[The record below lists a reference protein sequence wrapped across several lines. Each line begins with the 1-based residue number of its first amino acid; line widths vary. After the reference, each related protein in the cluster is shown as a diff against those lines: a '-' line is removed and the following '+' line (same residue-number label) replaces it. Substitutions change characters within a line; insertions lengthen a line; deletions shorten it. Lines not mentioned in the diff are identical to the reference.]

1 MNPQLKGV
9 GVALVTPFQQDGSI
23 DFTAYERLINYVIE
37 GGVDYVVAL
46 GTTGESP
53 TLSIEEKHE
62 VLDKTVEFVQKRVP
76 VVGGFG
82 GNNTASVLKTIKGYH
97 FNGIDAILS
106 VSPAYSKPT
115 QEGIYQHY
123 KAIAAVSP
131 CPIILYNVPSRTG
144 SNMTASTTLRLAA
157 EFENVIAMKEA
168 SGNLVQCMEMV
179 NENPRKDDFLVVSG
193 DDIITLPMIGFG
205 IDGVISVIAN
215 ATPKT
220 FSEMVHA
227 ALNGDFVTAR
237 KRHFELLKLTQLIFE
252 ENNPGGVKAAL
263 SVLGICEEN
272 FRLPV
277 VPVSRELKE
286 KIEVEIR
293 GLVTG

>member
-1 MNPQLKGV
+1 MNPELKGV
-9 GVALVTPFQQDGSI
+9 GVALVTPFYSNGEV
-23 DFTAYERLINYVIE
+23 DFTAYQRLINHVIE

-53 TLSIEEKHE
+53 TLSIDEKYE
-62 VLDKTVEFVQKRVP
+62 VLDKTIEFVQKRVP
-76 VVGGFG
+76 IVGGFG
-82 GNNTASVLKTIKGYH
+82 GNNTAYVLKTIKGYH

-123 KAIAAVSP
+123 EAIAAVAP
-131 CPIILYNVPSRTG
+131 RPIILYNVPSRTG
-144 SNMTASTTLRLAA
+144 SNMTSVTTLRLAKD
-157 EFENVIAMKEA
+157 FPNVISMKEA
-168 SGNLVQCMEMV
+168 SGNLVQCMEIV
-179 NENPRKDDFLVVSG
+179 NGNPREDFLVVSG

-215 ATPKT
+215 AMPKA
-220 FSEMVHA
+220 FSDMVHL
-227 ALNGDFVTAR
+227 ALKGNYMKAR
-237 KRHFELLKLTQLIFE
+237 ELHFQLMKLTQLIFA

-272 FRLPV
+272 FRLPI
-277 VPVSRELKE
+277 VPVSLELKTQ
-286 KIEVEIR
+286 IEAEVRKLIEN
-293 GLVTG
+293 

>member
-9 GVALVTPFQQDGSI
+9 GVALVTPFQKDGSV
-23 DFTAYERLINYVIE
+23 DFAAYQRLINHVIE

-53 TLSIEEKHE
+53 TLSKEEKYE
-62 VLDKTVEFVQKRVP
+62 VLDKTIEFVEKRVS
-76 VVGGFG
+76 VVAGFG
-82 GNNTASVLKTIKGYH
+82 GNYTDSVLKNTKGYH

-131 CPIILYNVPSRTG
+131 RPIILYNVPGRTG
-144 SNMTASTTLRLAA
+144 SNMTAATTLRLAKDLP
-157 EFENVIAMKEA
+157 NVVAMKEA
-168 SGNLVQCMEMV
+168 SGNLVQCMEIV
-179 NENPRKDDFLVVSG
+179 KDNPRKDDFLVVSG
-193 DDIITLPMIGFG
+193 DDIVTLPMIGFG
-205 IDGVISVIAN
+205 MDGVISVIAN
-215 ATPKT
+215 ATPKL
-220 FSEMVHA
+220 FSEMVHS
-227 ALNGDFVTAR
+227 ALKGDFVTAR
-237 KRHFELLKLTQLIFE
+237 KRHFELLELTQLIFA

-272 FRLPV
+272 FRLPI
-277 VPVSRELKE
+277 VPVSRTLKE
-286 KIEVEIR
+286 KIEAAIGEL
-293 GLVTG
+293 GGD

>member
-1 MNPQLKGV
+1 MNPHLKGV
-9 GVALVTPFQQDGSI
+9 GVALVTPFQNNGNV
-23 DFTAYERLINYVIE
+23 DFAAYKRLIDHVIE

-53 TLSIEEKHE
+53 TLSIEEKYK
-62 VLDKTVEFVQKRVP
+62 VLDKTIEFVRKRVP

-82 GNNTASVLKTIKGYH
+82 GNNTQYVLKTIKGYH
-97 FNGIDAILS
+97 FNGVDAILS

-115 QEGIYQHY
+115 QEGIFQHY

-131 CPIILYNVPSRTG
+131 RPIILYNVPSRTG

-157 EFENVIAMKEA
+157 ECLNVVAMKEA
-168 SGNLVQCMEMV
+168 SGNLVQCMEIV
-179 NENPRKDDFLVVSG
+179 NKNPRKNDFWVVSG

-215 ATPKT
+215 ATPKA

-227 ALNGDFVTAR
+227 ALKGDFVTAR
-237 KRHFELLKLTQLIFE
+237 KRHFQLMELTQLIFA

-286 KIEVEIR
+286 KIEVAV
-293 GLVTG
+293 GKLS

>member
-9 GVALVTPFQQDGSI
+9 GVALVTPFHADGSI
-23 DFTAYERLINYVIE
+23 DFVAYQRLVDHVIE

-53 TLSIEEKHE
+53 TLSIEEKYKL
-62 VLDKTVEFVQKRVP
+62 LDKTVEFVEKRVP
-76 VVGGFG
+76 VVAGFG
-82 GNNTASVLKTIKGYH
+82 GNNTNYVLKTIKGYH

-123 KAIAAVSP
+123 KAIAAIAP
-131 CPIILYNVPSRTG
+131 RPIILYNVPSRTG
-144 SNMTASTTLRLAA
+144 SNMSAETTLRLARD
-157 EFENVIAMKEA
+157 FQSIISMKEA
-168 SGNLVQCMEMV
+168 SGNLAQCMEIV
-179 NENPRKDDFLVVSG
+179 KGNPREDFLVVSG

-205 IDGVISVIAN
+205 MDGVISVIAN
-215 ATPKT
+215 ATPKV
-220 FSEMVHA
+220 FSDMVHA
-227 ALNGDFVTAR
+227 ALKGDFVTAR
-237 KRHFELLKLTQLIFE
+237 KLHFQLLELTQLLFA

-272 FRLPV
+272 FRLPI
-277 VPVSRELKE
+277 VPVSRGLKA
-286 KIEVEIR
+286 KIEAAMEKLR
-293 GLVTG
+293 TES

>member
-1 MNPQLKGV
+1 MNPKLAGV

-23 DFTAYERLINYVIE
+23 DFAAYERLINHVIE
-37 GGVDYVVAL
+37 GGVNYVVAL

-53 TLSIEEKHE
+53 TLSMEEKYK
-62 VLDKTVEFVQKRVP
+62 VLDKTVEFVQKRVK

-82 GNNTASVLKTIKGYH
+82 GNNTDSVLKSMKGYH

-123 KAIAAVSP
+123 KAIAAVAP
-131 CPIILYNVPSRTG
+131 RPIILYNVPSRTG
-144 SNMTASTTLRLAA
+144 SNMTSTTTLRLAKDFPNIA
-157 EFENVIAMKEA
+157 AMKEA
-168 SGNLVQCMEMV
+168 SGNLPQCMEIV
-179 NENPRKDDFLVVSG
+179 KGNPRRNDFWVVSG
-193 DDIITLPMIGFG
+193 DDILTLPMIGFG
-205 IDGVISVIAN
+205 MDGVISVIAN
-215 ATPKT
+215 ATPKP
-220 FSEMVHA
+220 FCEMVHA
-227 ALNGDFVTAR
+227 ALEGDFETAR
-237 KRHFELLKLTQLIFE
+237 KRHFELLELTQLIFA

-272 FRLPV
+272 FRLPI

-286 KIEVEIR
+286 RIGR
-293 GLVTG
+293 LVD